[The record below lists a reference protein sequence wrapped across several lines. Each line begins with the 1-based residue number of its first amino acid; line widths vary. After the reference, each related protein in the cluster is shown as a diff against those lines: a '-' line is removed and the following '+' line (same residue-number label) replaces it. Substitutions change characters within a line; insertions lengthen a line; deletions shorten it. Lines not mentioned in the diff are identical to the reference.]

1 MRYLPHTQEDI
12 DQMLA
17 KSGHASLDDLF
28 KTIPDALKLKDP
40 LNLPEALSEWDLDT
54 YMEELASANIAC
66 KDYKCFIGA
75 GSYDHYIPSIVPYL
89 VSRSEFATA

>member
-40 LNLPEALSEWDLDT
+40 LNLPEALSAL
-54 YMEELASANIAC
+54 NIQ
-66 KDYKCFIGA
+66 
-75 GSYDHYIPSIVPYL
+75 
-89 VSRSEFATA
+89 